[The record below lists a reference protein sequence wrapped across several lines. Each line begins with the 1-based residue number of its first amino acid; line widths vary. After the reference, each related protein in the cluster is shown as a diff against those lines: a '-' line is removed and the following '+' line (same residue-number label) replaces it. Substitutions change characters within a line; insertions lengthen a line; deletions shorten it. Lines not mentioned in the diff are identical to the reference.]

1 MELNQLHNFLA
12 VAKTQNIT
20 AAAKSLYV
28 TQPTLS
34 SSISRLESELGF
46 KLFDRSG
53 NSITLNESGTVFL
66 NYVERSLGLLDEGI
80 RCLKEF
86 NRSQESSVEFSI
98 PHGGLFSVMR
108 CNYIMSRP
116 DITFRQHT
124 YTSAEA
130 KKAITERQL
139 DFAITFGDI
148 SDDKIDWQPVTETEL
163 EIQVS
168 ASNPLSEKG
177 EIVLR
182 ELEQLPFITNTSS
195 IDLMQ
200 ILSDYCIK
208 EGFVPRV
215 LFSGDE
221 PEFQNTLLKEM
232 GAAIIM
238 PKLIWIIRPTD
249 YKSQLRSRPKNVP
262 LRITGCDLR
271 ATIGIARLKD
281 APMQEPAADFYS
293 FLRDNIAAEP
303 VA

>member
-1 MELNQLHNFLA
+1 
-12 VAKTQNIT
+12 
-20 AAAKSLYV
+20 
-28 TQPTLS
+28 
-34 SSISRLESELGF
+34 
-46 KLFDRSG
+46 
-53 NSITLNESGTVFL
+53 
-66 NYVERSLGLLDEGI
+66 
-80 RCLKEF
+80 
-86 NRSQESSVEFSI
+86 
-98 PHGGLFSVMR
+98 
-108 CNYIMSRP
+108 
-116 DITFRQHT
+116 
-124 YTSAEA
+124 
-130 KKAITERQL
+130 
-139 DFAITFGDI
+139 
-148 SDDKIDWQPVTETEL
+148 
-163 EIQVS
+163 
-168 ASNPLSEKG
+168 
-177 EIVLR
+177 
-182 ELEQLPFITNTSS
+182 
-195 IDLMQ
+195 MQ